1 VSTGVPANPRRPV
14 LVLLH
19 GFALHSGLWGDWPA
33 GLASRVEPRAIDLP
47 GHGTRPWDPRIT
59 DLAAAGLPVRSIVR
73 ASKLATIEVER
84 VIRKAGG
91 LAAPDAESAAAA
103 LRICAAF

>member
-1 VSTGVPANPRRPV
+1 MKTAGQADPQRPA

-59 DLAAAGLPVRSIVR
+59 DLAQSVSHDGVLGACDD
-73 ASKLATIEVER
+73 
-84 VIRKAGG
+84 
-91 LAAPDAESAAAA
+91 DAEFEFG
-103 LRICAAF
+103 LDLILDGLDRRR